1 MTSVFGTHDLW
12 AFLVAS
18 LLLWLTPGPDT
29 MYILARSVV
38 QGRRAGVMSA
48 LGIGSG
54 LLIHTLLASFGLSAI
69 LATSAWAFAV
79 VKTAGAAYLVYLGVK
94 TLRNRTAPL
103 ATQGLIPSSSWR
115 VYREGVVCNTLN
127 PKVAIFFL
135 ALLPQFVDPAAR
147 LGPMPFL
154 FLGTIFVMGGTLWC
168 LGQALCAAGA
178 TRTIRRNPA
187 LLRWL
192 ERVSG
197 CVYIALGVNLLR
209 SKRQLV

>member
-1 MTSVFGTHDLW
+1 MFGTHDLW
-12 AFLVAS
+12 AFLAAS
-18 LLLWLTPGPDT
+18 FLLWLTPGPDT
-29 MYILARSVV
+29 MYIIARSIA

-54 LLIHTLLASFGLSAI
+54 LLIHTLLAGFGLSVI
-69 LATSAWAFAV
+69 LATSAWTFAA

-94 TLRNRTAPL
+94 TLRKRTAAP
-103 ATQGLIPSSSWR
+103 ATHGLSPVSGWQ

-127 PKVAIFFL
+127 PKVAVFFL

-147 LGPMPFL
+147 PGPLPFL

-168 LGQALCAAGA
+168 LEQAVCAASA
-178 TRTIRRNPA
+178 TRTIRRNRA

-192 ERVSG
+192 ECLSG
-197 CVYIALGVNLLR
+197 CVYIALSLNLLR
-209 SKRQLV
+209 SKRQMV